1 MAASEHRRN
10 PKIQEPVIIYACN
23 CSRKQIRDAAPD
35 GIYPKT
41 CRLKNVDFEEKNA
54 AWRIAVPDG
63 TTVKFTEFQR
73 SEQSVLLAKTVGDF
87 VVRQKNGLP
96 AYQLASVVDDAH
108 FGINFIVRGSDLR
121 DSTAAQVF
129 LSEQIGLSDFTKN
142 TFFHHD
148 LLMETDGSKLS
159 KSSGAASLAD
169 WRNAQ
174 KSPQRVIQQA
184 AAWLGLP
191 ADISTLDELLT
202 ATKRLF
208 N

>member
-1 MAASEHRRN
+1 MVANAHQRN
-10 PKIQEPVIIYACN
+10 PKIQESVIIYACH
-23 CSRKQIRDAAPD
+23 CSRKQIRDAASD

-41 CRLKNVDFEEKNA
+41 CRLKNLDFEEKNA
-54 AWRIAVPDG
+54 AWRIAIPDE
-63 TTVKFTEFQR
+63 TTVKFTEFR
-73 SEQSVLLAKTVGDF
+73 GGEQSVLLEKTVGDF

-108 FGINFIVRGSDLR
+108 FGINFVVRGADLR

-129 LSEQIGLSDFTKN
+129 LSEQIGLSDFGKN

-159 KSSGAASLAD
+159 KSRGAASLAD
-169 WRNAQ
+169 WRAAQ
-174 KSPQRVIQQA
+174 KSPRPLIQQA

-191 ADISTLDELLT
+191 TDISTLDELLS

-208 N
+208 K